1 MLLTSSLLALS
12 LIGGPAKSC
21 ATPSQTGIYRITA
34 LNKDSTNAKI
44 GMILLENVDN
54 CLEAS
59 IITEDAGPA
68 LIDNLSL
75 KGDVLTGQVRLP
87 TGTAKVT
94 IRFENK
100 TIAGSIV
107 EGKREWSLSGRRTS
121 GGDTRM
127 AAGDVSP

>member
-1 MLLTSSLLALS
+1 MLLATSLLALS
-12 LIGGPAKSC
+12 LIGGPKTSC
-21 ATPSQTGIYRITA
+21 AAPTQTGIFRITA

-68 LIDNLSL
+68 LIDNLKL
-75 KGDVLTGQVRLP
+75 TDDVLTGQVRLP
-87 TGTAKVT
+87 TGTASVT
-94 IRFENK
+94 IRFAAT

-107 EGKREWSLSGRRTS
+107 EGKHQWSLSGRRTS
-121 GGDTRM
+121 GGDTRV
-127 AAGDVSP
+127 AAREP